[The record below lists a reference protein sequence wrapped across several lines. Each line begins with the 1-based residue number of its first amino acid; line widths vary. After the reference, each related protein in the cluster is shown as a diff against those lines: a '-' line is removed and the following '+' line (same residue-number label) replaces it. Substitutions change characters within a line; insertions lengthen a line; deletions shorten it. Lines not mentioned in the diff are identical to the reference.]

1 VAPIRA
7 TATATPVAL
16 GTAPAEPATAD
27 TIPEGL
33 PDFRDDPPPLPD
45 LKDTPRADPHP
56 DAGVVRTLVDPPAI
70 VAAVAAADVADGTDA
85 LPDLKDTPPPVPAL
99 DEVVP
104 AELGR
109 VLPDEPPVVAPGLIA
124 LPPSPTGRSRRKR
137 PAAGQPVP
145 LGALSSRQLDKRAT
159 AINIRRLRK
168 LEPGFGSLHR
178 LRSLLVLVV
187 IVALIAAAFA
197 AALDIVVSI
206 ISVFA
211 NHAISK
217 SAGS

>member
-1 VAPIRA
+1 
-7 TATATPVAL
+7 
-16 GTAPAEPATAD
+16 
-27 TIPEGL
+27 
-33 PDFRDDPPPLPD
+33 
-45 LKDTPRADPHP
+45 
-56 DAGVVRTLVDPPAI
+56 
-70 VAAVAAADVADGTDA
+70 
-85 LPDLKDTPPPVPAL
+85 
-99 DEVVP
+99 
-104 AELGR
+104 
-109 VLPDEPPVVAPGLIA
+109 
-124 LPPSPTGRSRRKR
+124 
-137 PAAGQPVP
+137 VP
-145 LGALSSRQLDKRAT
+145 LGALSSRQLDGRAT